1 MSVIAGISGGRRNA
15 MAALCLDGR
24 LVAAC
29 EQERLRRVR
38 GIGLLQGGFPAEA
51 LEAVLTLS
59 GQTRRSI
66 QRYAVAETLPLPPQL
81 ELEILSHHFGHAA
94 TAFYTSPFDRAVVL
108 VCDSHTTPEL
118 SCWRGEGGRLV
129 PLGWHW
135 EGAGFA
141 SVYSK
146 LTRAFGLLPDW
157 EEHKLEALARIG
169 SASQLDRACE
179 LIRLQDNRLIVDRR
193 LEERVDEWLG
203 AQGRGLEDLAHTAE
217 VASSLQERLADLLVR
232 IVADL
237 SRATGIPNI
246 CLGGGLFFNTF
257 FNTCISDAGWF
268 DRSFVPANPGNAG
281 LAPGAALALGNGDA
295 SSSPGGGYSPFL
307 GPGYDAG
314 EIKAVLD
321 NCKLS
326 YDYLDENRL
335 IDRAIETLRSGRLVG
350 WFQGRMEWGPRALG
364 NRSIVASPLSPYV
377 VDNLSVFLK
386 RREPHRGYSVSV
398 CLEDLERFFDG
409 PPSSNFMEHEYRIQ
423 NPELFPGLARYGAKR
438 LRVHTVGDDPP
449 LLRRLLKAFG
459 EATGVPVLVNTSFNG
474 FHEPM
479 VCTPR
484 DAVRIFYG
492 TALDALVVG
501 NFLME
506 K

>member
-1 MSVIAGISGGRRNA
+1 VVNNLAGGE
-15 MAALCLDGR
+15 DG
-24 LVAAC
+24 
-29 EQERLRRVR
+29 
-38 GIGLLQGGFPAEA
+38 
-51 LEAVLTLS
+51 
-59 GQTRRSI
+59 
-66 QRYAVAETLPLPPQL
+66 
-81 ELEILSHHFGHAA
+81 
-94 TAFYTSPFDRAVVL
+94 
-108 VCDSHTTPEL
+108 
-118 SCWRGEGGRLV
+118 
-129 PLGWHW
+129 
-135 EGAGFA
+135 
-141 SVYSK
+141 
-146 LTRAFGLLPDW
+146 
-157 EEHKLEALARIG
+157 
-169 SASQLDRACE
+169 
-179 LIRLQDNRLIVDRR
+179 
-193 LEERVDEWLG
+193 
-203 AQGRGLEDLAHTAE
+203 
-217 VASSLQERLADLLVR
+217 
-232 IVADL
+232 
-237 SRATGIPNI
+237 
-246 CLGGGLFFNTF
+246 
-257 FNTCISDAGWF
+257 ISDAGIF

-295 SSSPGGGYSPFL
+295 SSSPGRGYSPFL

-335 IDRAIETLRSGRLVG
+335 VDRVIETLRAGRLVG

-398 CLEDLERFFDG
+398 CQEDLERFFDG
-409 PPSSNFMEHEYRIQ
+409 PPSSAFMEHEYRIK
-423 NPELFPGLARYGAKR
+423 NPDLFPALARHGAKR

-459 EATGVPVLVNTSFNG
+459 QATGVPVLVNTSFNG
-474 FHEPM
+474 FHEPI

-492 TALDALVVG
+492 TALDALVLG
-501 NFLME
+501 NFVLE